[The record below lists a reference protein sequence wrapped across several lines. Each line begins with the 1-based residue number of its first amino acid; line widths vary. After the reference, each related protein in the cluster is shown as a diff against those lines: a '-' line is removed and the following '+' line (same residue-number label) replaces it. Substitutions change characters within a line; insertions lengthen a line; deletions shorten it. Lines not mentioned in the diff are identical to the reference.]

1 MKIDIKSVSNFDELT
16 KYRGII
22 AYGIPQET
30 AKIRKDEHDNKNI
43 GVKTYNNAEIL
54 RLMENGS
61 FLNNI
66 PERPL
71 LRPVLEKHK
80 DQIFISLNRVNHF
93 ILNKQIAAADMEME
107 KLAFKVETWTKAYFT
122 DPDNNWA
129 PNAYI
134 TVHGGWMRNK
144 KTGKPIY
151 IEGKHSNRPLI
162 DTGSLRQAI
171 RGVFYR
177 NGKD

>member
-1 MKIDIKSVSNFDELT
+1 MKIDIKSISNFDKLQ

-22 AYGIPQET
+22 AYGIPQDT
-30 AKIRKDEHDNKNI
+30 ARIRKDDHDNKNL
-43 GVKTYNNAEIL
+43 GPKTYNNAEIL

-61 FLNNI
+61 LLNHI

-71 LRPVLEKHK
+71 LRPVFEKYK
-80 DQIFISLNRVNHF
+80 QQIFIALHTVNHLL
-93 ILNKQIAAADMEME
+93 LNGRVSEADNQME
-107 KLAFKVETWTKAYFT
+107 KLALRVEAWTKAFFT
-122 DPDNNWA
+122 DPDNGWK
-129 PNAYI
+129 PNAPI
-134 TVHGGWMRNK
+134 TVNGGWMRNR

-151 IEGKHSNRPLI
+151 IEGKHSTRPLI
-162 DTGSLRQAI
+162 DTGSLRAAI